1 LPTDKGEI
9 TWKIIRRQ
17 VESHMDPQILEE
29 TAKGADVDSES
40 VALTSRS
47 ARLPLRDMEL
57 ILRLRDAGKQQT
69 EIAQTLAKLKE
80 TPAVTQALLKSD
92 SLNALTDWKRSRR
105 AAAKRGDHRPA
116 KEWIEMAHPELRAQP
131 GNTSG
136 LGGVVINIGA
146 PGKSLEPPT
155 FDLVVSPRE
164 IKVLGEGPQE

>member
-1 LPTDKGEI
+1 
-9 TWKIIRRQ
+9 
-17 VESHMDPQILEE
+17 MDPQILEE

-69 EIAQTLAKLKE
+69 EIAQIVGCSQSSVARTLAKLKE